1 MPDNSEVTSIDNP
14 KTNIKEDSA
23 KKKKKYWRQIK
34 RGPFYFEAEPGMTGT
49 SVWAHHDEYGS
60 GTTLGYHCIS
70 EPGYA
75 ADFTHSHDNH
85 ELLCFLGGDPTNI
98 NDFGAEISICLGEEL
113 EEHIITNP
121 TIISIPPGL
130 KHCPLV
136 VKKCTK
142 PIVFLEI
149 STTKEYKAMGVDEKR
164 IDNDIP

>member
-1 MPDNSEVTSIDNP
+1 MPDNVEVTSIDNP
-14 KTNIKEDSA
+14 KTNTKESSL
-23 KKKKKYWRQIK
+23 KKKKKYWRHIK

-49 SVWAHHDEYGS
+49 SIWAHHNEYGS

-70 EPGYA
+70 EPGYTVEL
-75 ADFTHSHDNH
+75 THSHDNH

-113 EEHIITNP
+113 EEHIIISP
-121 TIISIPPGL
+121 TIVSIPPGL

-149 STTKEYKAMGVDEKR
+149 STTKEYKAMGADEKR
-164 IDNDIP
+164 IDNNIP